1 MMFINSIRPR
11 SKQHIRIFG
20 SELIAQLKH
29 GFQQNRMKRGFDVC
43 GVSREILSIAK
54 LLKHEKNSTTQ
65 IFYANERDLVTNQN
79 I

>member
-1 MMFINSIRPR
+1 
-11 SKQHIRIFG
+11 
-20 SELIAQLKH
+20 
-29 GFQQNRMKRGFDVC
+29 MKRGFDVC

-79 I
+79 V